1 METTRNSIEVLLE
14 KAEQYGKTSLE
25 LFKLK
30 AVEKT
35 SDTISKIFIYGIIA
49 SVILLFAIAANIGI
63 ALWIGDLIGKS
74 YYGFFCVA
82 GFYFIVGCVLFFW
95 MKNTIKTK
103 VGNSIISKMLN

>member
-1 METTRNSIEVLLE
+1 METTPNSIEVLLE

-35 SDTISKIFIYGIIA
+35 SDTVSKLIVYCIVA
-49 SVILLFAIAANIGI
+49 SVIMLFAIAVNIGI
-63 ALWIGDLIGKS
+63 ALWIGDLLGKS

-82 GFYFIVGCVLFFW
+82 GFYFIVGCVLFFL
-95 MKNTIKTK
+95 MKNDIKKK
-103 VGNSIISKMLN
+103 VGNSIIIKMLN

>member
-1 METTRNSIEVLLE
+1 METTPNVIEALLE

-35 SDTISKIFIYGIIA
+35 SDTISKLFVYGIVA
-49 SVILLFAIAANIGI
+49 AVILLFAIAVNIGI
-63 ALWIGDLIGKS
+63 ALWIGDLLGKS

-82 GFYFIVGCVLFFW
+82 GFYAIAGCVLFFW
-95 MKNTIKTK
+95 MKDTLKTK
-103 VGNSIISKMLN
+103 VGDSIIIKMLN